1 METYGIVVC
10 ENDQVQLK
18 NLHGF
23 VNRAVWSLE
32 DSPDSKDKTCE
43 VVLVTTSYQEVVNYL
58 NNTYI
63 DSGVYFLDIDLG
75 KDDGQNG
82 IDLAEFIKSKDL
94 NAQIIFITAYEN
106 FAAMTYR
113 RRIGAVDFIT
123 KTELDQK
130 RLNEALFLAI
140 KRIRELHTVREQ
152 TFSYKMGRKLINQN
166 IRDILY
172 IVTTEHSHKLKIVT
186 LDSAGEFLGNI
197 KKIDDENEFLEKI
210 SQSCLANP
218 DNIVEI
224 DLKLRTVKFKDG
236 YIEVFPRR
244 NSRKIEKLINK
255 YNVKKR

>member
-152 TFSYKMGRKLINQN
+152 TFSYKMGRRLINQN

-172 IVTTEHSHKLKIVT
+172 IVTISGCPSTDMDDPYSTSYRNVGSVFLRKKTGMAFPSIPESVHPPFLKKSKIMVRISI
-186 LDSAGEFLGNI
+186 LIIGN
-197 KKIDDENEFLEKI
+197 L
-210 SQSCLANP
+210 
-218 DNIVEI
+218 V
-224 DLKLRTVKFKDG
+224 
-236 YIEVFPRR
+236 VFPQPHFFIH
-244 NSRKIEKLINK
+244 NHLT
-255 YNVKKR
+255 Y

>member
-152 TFSYKMGRKLINQN
+152 TFSYKMGRRLINQKYT
-166 IRDILY
+166 RYSLY
-172 IVTTEHSHKLKIVT
+172 CYH
-186 LDSAGEFLGNI
+186 
-197 KKIDDENEFLEKI
+197 
-210 SQSCLANP
+210 
-218 DNIVEI
+218 
-224 DLKLRTVKFKDG
+224 RTFT
-236 YIEVFPRR
+236 
-244 NSRKIEKLINK
+244 
-255 YNVKKR
+255 